1 VELRAALV
9 LGYAAAMV
17 AVGAWVSRRVRRADD
32 FFVAGRDLSS
42 GLVFATLLAANIGA
56 GSTVGATGL
65 AYAHGAGAWWWNG
78 SAALGCLVLGLWVAP
93 RMHGMA
99 RAHGFLTVGDFLEWR
114 YDRSVR
120 GLVAGVLALGCLA
133 ILAGQLL
140 AMAWAFEVMLG
151 WPRSVGCTVSGAI
164 VVAYVTS
171 GGLLASAWV
180 NLLQLVVLL
189 GGFLLAVPFARSAAG
204 SLAPP
209 ASEGL
214 GVGGIAGLVLALAPA
229 FVVSPGLIQKTYGAR
244 TASGARRGA
253 LANGVVLAAF
263 ATVPV
268 VLGSAARAVR
278 PDLPHPELALP
289 TLFQEVLPPWLGAL
303 GLAALFAAEVSTA
316 DAVLFMLATSVSRDV
331 YGAFLRRGGEDE
343 LLRVARA
350 SVLVSGVLGVVVAS
364 LLPSVAEGLKAFYA
378 LLTAALFVPLTWG
391 LASPRPGAGAARAAI
406 VAAVGLT
413 LVLTYALSW
422 SGLRAWLPGAA
433 GITAALAVYAGAGVR
448 RRRAGCR

>member
-32 FFVAGRDLSS
+32 FFVAGRDLPS

-78 SAALGCLVLGLWVAP
+78 SAAMGCLFLGLWVAP
-93 RMHGMA
+93 RMHGLA

-151 WPRSVGCTVSGAI
+151 WPRAMGCAVSGAI

-189 GGFLLAVPFARSAAG
+189 SGFLLAVPFARSAAG

-209 ASEGL
+209 AIEGL
-214 GVGGIAGLVLALAPA
+214 GAGGIAGLVLALAPA

-253 LANGVVLAAF
+253 VANGVVLAAF

-268 VLGSAARAVR
+268 LLGSAARTVL

-289 TLFQEVLPPWLGAL
+289 ALFQQVLPAWLGAL

-331 YGAFLRRGGEDE
+331 YGAFLSRGGGGDS
-343 LLRVARA
+343 LLRVGRWTT
-350 SVLVSGVLGVVVAS
+350 VVSGVLGVVVAS
-364 LLPSVAEGLKAFYA
+364 LLPSVAEGLKAFYS

-391 LASPRPGAGAARAAI
+391 LAAPRPGAGAARVAI
-406 VAAVGLT
+406 LAAVGLT
-413 LVLTYALSW
+413 LLLGFGLAG

-433 GITAALAVYAGAGVR
+433 GMTAALAVYAGAWIR
-448 RRRAGCR
+448 RR